1 VSKLPNGWIQLA
13 LGEAIQI
20 QKGKKPIGL
29 GPKGK
34 DRLIPYINISAF
46 ETKQVEEYAPEQNVP
61 RCEESDTLLVWDGA
75 RAGLAGRGI
84 GGFIGSTLARLT
96 SDLAVPSYIY
106 YFIHSNYRYLNTNT
120 KGVGIPHINPI
131 VLAELKF
138 PLPPS
143 GEQTRIIIKLEELL
157 ADLDSGVAELKA
169 AQKKLTQYRQSL
181 LKTAVEGTLTQE
193 WRDSNPPKESGAQL
207 LERILVE
214 RRARWEAKQLA
225 KFAQRGV
232 TPPNNWQKKYPEP
245 IRPDITEL
253 PQLPEGWVWT
263 SVDQLI
269 FDSSYGTSV
278 KCSYEGDGI
287 PVLRIPNIS
296 RGSIDLHDIKFSTTK
311 IAFDEKDFLTIGDV
325 LIIRT
330 NGSIGLVGR
339 AAAVID
345 ELPSQYYFASYL
357 LRLRCTDNFSVH
369 RWLLTTLSA
378 HSGRK
383 WLEARAASSAGQHN
397 ISLST
402 LLTMP
407 IPLPPQE
414 EQLHALN
421 RLDEAYDSI
430 TQQEDAILLLVKQ
443 CAAQRQ
449 NILRTAF
456 SGQLVPQDANDEH
469 ASVLLDRIRIQRVE
483 KAKQP
488 KPRKTKK
495 KESTMVTRK
504 LVDVLTEAGD
514 WLPAQ
519 EAFNRCGINDGAQ
532 TEVIETLYAE
542 LRQLDKANRL
552 AVEAVADVQGRK
564 IYDKLKLLVS

>member
-1 VSKLPNGWIQLA
+1 MSKLPNGWIQLA

-181 LKTAVEGTLTQE
+181 LKAAVEGTLTQE

-207 LERILVE
+207 LECILVE

-369 RWLLTTLSA
+369 RWLLTALSA

-456 SGQLVPQDANDEH
+456 SGQLVPQDANDEP

>member
-1 VSKLPNGWIQLA
+1 MSKLPNGWIQLA

-181 LKTAVEGTLTQE
+181 LKAAVEGTLTQE

>member
-193 WRDSNPPKESGAQL
+193 WRDCNPPKESGAQL

>member
-1 VSKLPNGWIQLA
+1 MSKLPNGWIQLA

-96 SDLAVPSYIY
+96 SDLAAPSYIY

-193 WRDSNPPKESGAQL
+193 WRDCNPPKESGAQL

-225 KFAQRGV
+225 KFSQRGV

-369 RWLLTTLSA
+369 RWLLTALSA

-414 EQLHALN
+414 EQLRALN

-449 NILRTAF
+449 NILRAAF
-456 SGQLVPQDANDEH
+456 SGQLVPQDANDEP